1 MQDVQN
7 IELGKLLAEARRHEL
22 IRRTVKLDPR
32 QAAGGDSRR
41 NLIKLRIDEDPI
53 RFQLRRQPGRDLP
66 NPVRVH
72 PPGARSKDEPDRI
85 RSALSRE
92 QCILK
97 VGVAADF
104 DPHSAVSL
112 GHGRGRK
119 QILQRF
125 FRVGLA
131 HERFT
136 DQEGVE
142 PNRPQAVHVFSR
154 LDAALAHV
162 HGAGR

>member
-1 MQDVQN
+1 M
-7 IELGKLLAEARRHEL
+7 ELHPGQTAGKHRRHNLVETGVHENAIL
-22 IRRTVKLDPR
+22 LYL
-32 QAAGGDSRR
+32 AGQ
-41 NLIKLRIDEDPI
+41 
-53 RFQLRRQPGRDLP
+53 FFRDLANQFSLDLP
-66 NPVRVH
+66 WTWSKNESHCVRTTFC
-72 PPGARSKDEPDRI
+72 RKTRI
-85 RSALSRE
+85 F
-92 QCILK
+92 K